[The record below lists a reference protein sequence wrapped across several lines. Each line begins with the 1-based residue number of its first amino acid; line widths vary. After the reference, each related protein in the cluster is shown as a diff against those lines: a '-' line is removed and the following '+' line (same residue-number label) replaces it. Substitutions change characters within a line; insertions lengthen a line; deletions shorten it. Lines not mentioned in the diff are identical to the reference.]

1 MSNKRPNKEAMV
13 RVPETLRRV
22 KNIIGVFS
30 AKGGVGKSEI
40 SLNLALS
47 LANKGYAVGLLDAD
61 IYGPSQPV
69 LLEASSEEIDV
80 KDNKLLVPLN
90 KKGIKFVSMGLIA
103 RGQKP
108 VIWRGPM
115 VSGAVMQL
123 MSQTDW
129 QELDYLIID
138 TPPGTGD
145 VQLTLL
151 QRLPLNGA
159 LVVTT
164 PQEVSISDT
173 RKGIEMIKKLEL
185 PILGL
190 IENMSFFQPSDSKKK
205 YFIFGKGGGQNLAKE
220 YGLELL
226 SEIPLLEK
234 KEFVILYELS
244 DYKLIFDSI
253 AKKVIKNMEIIK
265 KSVSQIIPQKKV

>member
-30 AKGGVGKSEI
+30 AKGGVGKSEV

-47 LANKGYAVGLLDAD
+47 LADKGYAVGLLDAD

-69 LLEASSEEIDV
+69 LLKASSEEIDV
-80 KDNKLLVPLN
+80 KDNKLLIPLN

-164 PQEVSISDT
+164 PQEVSTSDT
-173 RKGIEMIKKLEL
+173 RKGIEMIKRLEL

-190 IENMSFFQPSDSKKK
+190 VENMSFFQPSDSKKK

-234 KEFVILYELS
+234 KEFVILYDLET
-244 DYKLIFDSI
+244 YKEVFNSL
-253 AKKVIKNMEIIK
+253 AMKVVKKMEVIRKT
-265 KSVSQIIPQKKV
+265 VTQIIPQKKE

>member
-47 LANKGYAVGLLDAD
+47 LADKGYAVGLLDAD

-69 LLEASSEEIDV
+69 LLKASSEEIDV
-80 KDNKLLVPLN
+80 KDDKLLIPLN

-173 RKGIEMIKKLEL
+173 RKCIEMIKRLEL

-190 IENMSFFQPSDSKKK
+190 VENMSFFQPSDSKKK